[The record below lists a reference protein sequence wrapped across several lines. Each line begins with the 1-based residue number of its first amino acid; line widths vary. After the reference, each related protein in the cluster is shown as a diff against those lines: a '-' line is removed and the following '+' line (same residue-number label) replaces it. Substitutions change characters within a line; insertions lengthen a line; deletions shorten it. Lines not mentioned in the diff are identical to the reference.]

1 MARERPLSP
10 HLLVY
15 KPQLTSMMSICHRLG
30 GIALTA
36 GSLLVVWYIVALA
49 TGPVY
54 FAFVQSLLLSWPGQV
69 VLFAYS
75 AAVCY
80 HLCNGIR
87 HMLWDF
93 GYCLSI
99 EGVYRSG
106 YAVIVSA
113 AVLAGGLWYLALGY

>member
-10 HLLVY
+10 HLLIY

-30 GIALTA
+30 GFSLAA

-49 TGPVY
+49 TSPAY
-54 FAFVQSLLLSWPGQV
+54 FAFVQSLLLSWPGQI

-80 HLCNGIR
+80 HLSNGIR
-87 HMLWDF
+87 HLLWDF
-93 GYCLSI
+93 GYFLSI

-106 YAVIVSA
+106 YAAIASA
-113 AVLAGGLWYLALGY
+113 AVLTGALWFLALGY

>member
-30 GIALTA
+30 GIALAA

-49 TGPVY
+49 TGPSY
-54 FAFVQSLLLSWPGQV
+54 FAFVQSLLSTWPGQV
-69 VLFAYS
+69 VLFGYS

-87 HMLWDF
+87 HLLWDF
-93 GYCLSI
+93 GCFLSI

-106 YAVIVSA
+106 YAVIA
-113 AVLAGGLWYLALGY
+113 AAAAMTGGVWYLALGG

>member
-1 MARERPLSP
+1 MVRERPLSP

-30 GIALTA
+30 GVALAA

-49 TGPVY
+49 VGPDY
-54 FAFVQSLLLSWPGQV
+54 FALVNSLLATWPGQL
-69 VLFAYS
+69 VLAGYS

-87 HMLWDF
+87 HLLWDF

-106 YAVIVSA
+106 YAVIVA
-113 AVLAGGLWYLALGY
+113 AAGLAGGLWYLALGG